1 MSWRRQKSIF
11 MAFCEGN
18 PPMTSGFPPPRATKM
33 RRVSCHSVTLKYSNF
48 RPRTPWRWCCWQCSL
63 LYYGANGFSGTGKS
77 PSFLRYGGIVS
88 VRHSVCP
95 SDELN
100 CHPEQ
105 KMERNRPCIWPIA
118 PKYWEVCKFIQ
129 WRYVNLSVCSFVT
142 AACLPSPYNSQFLCH
157 YYVCYSYPA
166 HWIVCSSV
174 ITRTIQLQRRHM
186 GVMACHITGS
196 STVCSTIC

>member
-1 MSWRRQKSIF
+1 MEMMLLAVLSPVLR
-11 MAFCEGN
+11 CEWFLGDWQI
-18 PPMTSGFPPPRATKM
+18 AL
-33 RRVSCHSVTLKYSNF
+33 VSTVWWYC
-48 RPRTPWRWCCWQCSL
+48 
-63 LYYGANGFSGTGKS
+63 
-77 PSFLRYGGIVS
+77 
-88 VRHSVCP
+88 VCP
-95 SDELN
+95 SFSLSVWLN

-118 PKYWEVCKFIQ
+118 PQYWEICKFIQ